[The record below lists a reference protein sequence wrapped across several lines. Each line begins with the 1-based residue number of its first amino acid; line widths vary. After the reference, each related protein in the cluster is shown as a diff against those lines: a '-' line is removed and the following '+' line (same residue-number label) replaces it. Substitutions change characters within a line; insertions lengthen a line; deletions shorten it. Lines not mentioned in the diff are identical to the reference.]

1 MLTGNQKGNLAH
13 HQKGPTSPLASGPY
27 IYTDPHGPTAKL
39 EVEREKG
46 KTWEKGPG
54 GGWRLTVMV
63 TGCNTLTASLKDS
76 GNGGVKNEGGVT
88 TTYLSCQDPQ
98 ISKTEKFLTKVLEKA
113 LRFKMDEYG
122 NVISADML

>member
-27 IYTDPHGPTAKL
+27 IYTDLHGPTAKL
-39 EVEREKG
+39 EVEREG
-46 KTWEKGPG
+46 KF
-54 GGWRLTVMV
+54 WRLTVMV

-98 ISKTEKFLTKVLEKA
+98 ISKTEKFLTKVLEKG